1 MQYAGIYKLRKDGYD
16 YSHIGNS
23 FNLSQ
28 HRVRQI
34 YDEVKYLKEDFR
46 KLPPFEQ
53 ALSTRSKNAL
63 MGYFK
68 DRNIFT
74 NPEILVQTGREKISS
89 IQNIGAKNIK
99 EITEALYKLGYI
111 DYDDPW
117 LKNHRDKNKVIDY
130 ISPERQTDLKT

>member
-1 MQYAGIYKLRKDGYD
+1 
-16 YSHIGNS
+16 
-23 FNLSQ
+23 
-28 HRVRQI
+28 
-34 YDEVKYLKEDFR
+34 
-46 KLPPFEQ
+46 
-53 ALSTRSKNAL
+53 